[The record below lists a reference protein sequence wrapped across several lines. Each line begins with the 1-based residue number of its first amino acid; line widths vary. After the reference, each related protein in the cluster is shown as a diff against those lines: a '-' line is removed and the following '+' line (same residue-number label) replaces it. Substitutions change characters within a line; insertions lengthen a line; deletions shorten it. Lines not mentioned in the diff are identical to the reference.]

1 MSLSRSPGYIPTE
14 ISPLLRFFD
23 EFNNHMTTHDTTGH
37 QRALR
42 TFRRNFDIYE
52 TKDTY
57 ELVGEVPGVEQKDIS
72 IEFTDSTTLVV
83 KGHVERQYGPGSQ
96 QQGRITGD
104 VSDQQ
109 QSHKATVEDEGQDSG
124 KQQQQEQ
131 SQENQQVTKQ
141 QSDQGQGNHQHKS
154 KFWVAER
161 SVGDFYRYFE
171 FPAPVDQDGVKAS
184 LKNGIL
190 YITVPKTKPQQPKKI
205 NIES

>member
-1 MSLSRSPGYIPTE
+1 MSLSRSPGYLPME

-23 EFNNHMTTHDTTGH
+23 DLNTHASHHDTTGH

-42 TFRRNFDIYE
+42 TFRRNFDVYE
-52 TKDTY
+52 TENTY
-57 ELVGEVPGVEQKDIS
+57 ELRGELPGVELKDCS
-72 IEFTDSTTLVV
+72 IEFTDATTLVV
-83 KGHVERQYGPGSQ
+83 KGHVEREYGVSGPGVEGAQ

-104 VSDQQ
+104 VSDQH
-109 QSHKATVEDEGQDSG
+109 SHKATVEDEGQESG
-124 KQQQQEQ
+124 QQQV
-131 SQENQQVTKQ
+131 SQQ
-141 QSDQGQGNHQHKS
+141 QSGQGQKNDKNGPKAR
-154 KFWVAER
+154 FWVAER

-190 YITVPKTKPQQPKKI
+190 AITVPKTKPQQPRKI